1 MLVNFQ
7 DDLRSRTMLSTKCL
21 NFKFL
26 YLKLCKND
34 GLLDFILDKI
44 ILVQNLVCV
53 LKYIYIYI
61 YNLSMR
67 FSNYYSNRNFLSD
80 ITLFNKNL

>member
-53 LKYIYIYI
+53 LKIYIYIYI
-61 YNLSMR
+61 
-67 FSNYYSNRNFLSD
+67 
-80 ITLFNKNL
+80 

>member
-44 ILVQNLVCV
+44 ILGQNLVCV

-61 YNLSMR
+61 YI
-67 FSNYYSNRNFLSD
+67 YIIYQ
-80 ITLFNKNL
+80 

>member
-1 MLVNFQ
+1 MLAKFQ
-7 DDLRSRTMLSTKCL
+7 NDLKSITMSSIKCL

-44 ILVQNLVCV
+44 ILGQNLVCV

-61 YNLSMR
+61 YIIYQWDSQIIIPIEI
-67 FSNYYSNRNFLSD
+67 F
-80 ITLFNKNL
+80 